1 MLKAVPGHTDS
12 AKVTRLKN
20 ASAPAFWVENKYC
33 ISSLEEATLHVTF
46 QVSLVPLWEHK
57 NLCAFSRNSRTSQ
70 VCLALHIEVWG
81 GRDSLTISTFL
92 CKVFINPVKKGR
104 CWTFITWSH
113 STQARAHRPPEAMR
127 AATPPEEVKMLC
139 DIVKN
144 CSCFMIFMGIKITSQ
159 NETENQRDGAA
170 CFMCVWRVLS
180 AVRYPMGPDSHWDQV
195 AHCDSTLRTCLSW
208 AVSLTHDLFPTR
220 KYQLP
225 KESWFFMF
233 HLLEGCKTWWW
244 EEKWEICLPRSRKQ
258 TCGKSS
264 CRKKERRELCLGLN
278 GLKGEAFPGTTVCM
292 FPPVRVT
299 RTQIFHTWWPSP
311 VSTVWC
317 HQ

>member
-70 VCLALHIEVWG
+70 VCLALHMEVWG
-81 GRDSLTISTFL
+81 ERDSPTISTFL

-127 AATPPEEVKMLC
+127 AVPPPEEVKMLC

-159 NETENQRDGAA
+159 NETENQRETELPASCVSGGCCQLWGIRWDLIVTGIRLSIVTALSGPALAGQWAWLMTFFRPESTSCPKRVGFLCSTYLRVVRHDGEKKN
-170 CFMCVWRVLS
+170 
-180 AVRYPMGPDSHWDQV
+180 G
-195 AHCDSTLRTCLSW
+195 
-208 AVSLTHDLFPTR
+208 
-220 KYQLP
+220 KYVCQGAGSRLVVN
-225 KESWFFMF
+225 
-233 HLLEGCKTWWW
+233 HHV
-244 EEKWEICLPRSRKQ
+244 EKK
-258 TCGKSS
+258 
-264 CRKKERRELCLGLN
+264 
-278 GLKGEAFPGTTVCM
+278 KGENCV
-292 FPPVRVT
+292 
-299 RTQIFHTWWPSP
+299 
-311 VSTVWC
+311 
-317 HQ
+317 